1 MKTINLLIKN
11 RVLVIRFEIR
21 LKLLSLI
28 LIFSSLMGRCFGSIW
43 RTLDREKENKEFQK
57 FCMGKTSSQVPRCAG
72 LEHRF
77 FLERPSQI
85 CTKKWHLKRIQES
98 IFLFLVTLRYGTNHQ
113 ACLVCFL
120 IPIPWEGVKKVSQ
133 YNLDMTMPCSLFMH
147 KLDQLVVYYMK
158 GRFLFWENF
167 GFTIFAMLVHLFF
180 NGTRSITSKFGFEN
194 QWIQSPFGSNFR
206 KCFSHF

>member
-28 LIFSSLMGRCFGSIW
+28 LIFSSLMDQFGEHQIERKKIRNFRNFAW
-43 RTLDREKENKEFQK
+43 EKPHPRSQGVQVQNIDFFQK
-57 FCMGKTSSQVPRCAG
+57 GLLKFVPKNGTSSM
-72 LEHRF
+72 
-77 FLERPSQI
+77 
-85 CTKKWHLKRIQES
+85 RIQES
-98 IFLFLVTLRYGTNHQ
+98 IFLFLVTLRYGSNHQ

-194 QWIQSPFGSNFR
+194 LWIQSPFGSNFR
-206 KCFSHF
+206 KCF